1 MKEGDRLEAGMTWGQ
16 GGRAGVPPLLPL
28 PSGTSTNV
36 NWQLLWRTEWW
47 GVSLSSPVAGEP
59 RLVLVGEGDEDG
71 LPPPP
76 PSLAKWCTR
85 VAGAALR
92 PPDDQASL
100 CHHHPELAIMCNALP
115 TPPKGSFLAQ
125 QSW

>member
-76 PSLAKWCTR
+76 SLAKWCTR